1 MRLALKLAFSI
12 GLLAW
17 LLLRSD
23 LGQVVASIQRLS
35 AGTVAIVLVIVAV
48 EMGVAALKWWL
59 FVPGERLLRIF
70 QLTLIGVFY
79 GIVLP
84 GQVAGEAVK
93 AYRLGAGHA
102 NAERVAA
109 SVVVDKVNGLIGL
122 LLLGI
127 VGAFLSQRDFPHSL
141 LLSFSAALAVGVA
154 ALYAIRLRL
163 FQRSVEAL
171 NRKVGARWTAWTP
184 IAARVE
190 LFFAAWTRYAGRP
203 GLMLASIGL
212 GMVFQLLAITVMQI
226 LAPTFG
232 IELAFVEWM
241 WIFAIV
247 SMAVLLPLS
256 VGGLGV
262 REGAFVAVLGLMK
275 VPSSS
280 ALALSLTIFATQL
293 TTALVGGLLE
303 MASARER
310 RARRSGA

>member
-35 AGTVAIVLVIVAV
+35 AGTIATVLAIVAI

-59 FVPGERLLRIF
+59 FVPGERLLRIL

-93 AYRLGAGHA
+93 AYRLGAGQA
-102 NAERVAA
+102 NAEQVAA

-127 VGAFLSQRDFPHSL
+127 AGAFLSQRDFPHSL
-141 LLSFSAALAVGVA
+141 LVSFSAALAVGVA
-154 ALYAIRLRL
+154 GLYAIRLPL

-171 NRKVGARWTAWTP
+171 NRRVGARWHAWTP
-184 IAARVE
+184 IATRLE

-293 TTALVGGLLE
+293 ATALVGGLLE
-303 MASARER
+303 MASVRER
-310 RARRSGA
+310 RARRSDA

>member
-1 MRLALKLAFSI
+1 MRWALKLVFSL

-23 LGQVVASIQRLS
+23 LGQVIASIQRL
-35 AGTVAIVLVIVAV
+35 APATIAAVLALVAI
-48 EMGVAALKWWL
+48 EMGVSALKWWL

-70 QLTLIGVFY
+70 ELNLIGSFY
-79 GIVLP
+79 SIVLP

-93 AYRLGAGHA
+93 AYRLGAGQA
-102 NAERVAA
+102 NAEQVAA

-127 VGAFLSQRDFPHSL
+127 LGAFLSQRAFPKSL
-141 LLSFSAALAVGVA
+141 LVSFSGALAVGLA
-154 ALYAIRLRL
+154 GLYAIRLPL
-163 FQRSVEAL
+163 FQRSVAAVSRRL
-171 NRKVGARWTAWTP
+171 SARWHAFGA
-184 IAARVE
+184 IATRLE
-190 LFFAAWTRYAGRP
+190 LFFAAWTRYAGQP
-203 GLMLASIGL
+203 WLMLASIGL
-212 GMVFQLLAITVMQI
+212 GMVYQVLAITVILI

-232 IELAFVEWM
+232 IEIPFVEWL

-280 ALALSLTIFATQL
+280 ALALSLTIFASQL
-293 TTALVGGLLE
+293 ATAVAGGLLE
-303 MASARER
+303 TAGVRER
-310 RARRSGA
+310 RRQAR

>member
-1 MRLALKLAFSI
+1 MRWVLKLAFSI

-23 LGQVVASIQRLS
+23 LGQVVAAIQRL
-35 AGTVAIVLVIVAV
+35 APATIAAVLAIVALEVGI
-48 EMGVAALKWWL
+48 AAFKWWL
-59 FVPGERLLRIF
+59 FVPNERLLRILR
-70 QLTLIGVFY
+70 LTLIGIFY
-79 GIVLP
+79 GVVLP

-93 AYRLGAGHA
+93 AYRLGAGQA
-102 NAERVAA
+102 NAEQIAA

-127 VGAFLSQRDFPHSL
+127 GGAFLSQRDFPKSL
-141 LLSFSAALAVGVA
+141 LISFSAALAAGLA
-154 ALYAIRLRL
+154 GLYAIRLPL

-171 NRKVGARWTAWTP
+171 NRRVTARWHAFGGV
-184 IAARVE
+184 AARLE
-190 LFFAAWTRYAGRP
+190 LFFAAWTRYAGQP
-203 GLMLASIGL
+203 WLMLASIGL
-212 GMVFQLLAITVMQI
+212 GMLFQVLAITVIRI

-232 IELAFVEWM
+232 IAIPFVEWL

-262 REGAFVAVLGLMK
+262 REGAFVAVLGLLK

-280 ALALSLTIFATQL
+280 ALALSLTIFASQL
-293 TTALVGGLLE
+293 ATALVGGLVE
-303 MASARER
+303 TAGVRER
-310 RARRSGA
+310 RRQPR

>member
-23 LGQVVASIQRLS
+23 LGQVFASFQRLS
-35 AGTVAIVLVIVAV
+35 AGTIALVLAIVAV

-59 FVPGERLLRIF
+59 FVPGERLLRILK
-70 QLTLIGVFY
+70 LTLIGVFY

-93 AYRLGAGHA
+93 AYRLGAGQA
-102 NAERVAA
+102 NAEQIAA

-127 VGAFLSQRDFPHSL
+127 AGAFLSQRDFPHSL
-141 LLSFSAALAVGVA
+141 LFSFSAALAVGVA
-154 ALYAIRLRL
+154 GLYAIRLPL

-171 NRKVGARWTAWTP
+171 NRKVGARWHAWTP
-184 IAARVE
+184 IAMRVE

-212 GMVFQLLAITVMQI
+212 GIVFQLLAITVTMI

-232 IELAFVEWM
+232 IQLAFPEWL
-241 WIFAIV
+241 WIFAVV

-256 VGGLGV
+256 VGGLGL

-280 ALALSLTIFATQL
+280 ALALSLTIFASQL
-293 TTALVGGLLE
+293 ATALVGGLLE
-303 MASARER
+303 TASVRER
-310 RARRSGA
+310 RRQTR